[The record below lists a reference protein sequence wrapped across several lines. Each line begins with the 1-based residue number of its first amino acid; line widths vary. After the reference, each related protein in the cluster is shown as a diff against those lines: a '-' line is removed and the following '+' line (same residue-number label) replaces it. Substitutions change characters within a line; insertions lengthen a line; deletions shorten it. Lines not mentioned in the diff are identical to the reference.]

1 MTAHDFLAMYPA
13 KAEEYFIALSFLL
26 LFIPFWRFVNG
37 TRAAEARA
45 EDARLASP
53 AADWFSVPDHL
64 YFHPGHAWAR
74 LEDGNLV
81 TVGMDDFS
89 HKLMGR
95 VSAVGLP
102 EVGAHL
108 LQGEKGWSL
117 AQDSKSV
124 DMLSPVDGTVVAVN
138 ERAMSS
144 PATLSSDPYGEGWL
158 LQVRVP
164 RLKANS
170 ASLLTGNF
178 ARRWMEEVCQELGGR
193 ISPDL
198 GLLSQDGGLPVEGMA
213 RSIDP
218 SNWDQ
223 VAGKFLLT

>member
-1 MTAHDFLAMYPA
+1 
-13 KAEEYFIALSFLL
+13 
-26 LFIPFWRFVNG
+26 
-37 TRAAEARA
+37 
-45 EDARLASP
+45 
-53 AADWFSVPDHL
+53 
-64 YFHPGHAWAR
+64 
-74 LEDGNLV
+74 
-81 TVGMDDFS
+81 
-89 HKLMGR
+89 
-95 VSAVGLP
+95 
-102 EVGAHL
+102 
-108 LQGEKGWSL
+108 
-117 AQDSKSV
+117 
-124 DMLSPVDGTVVAVN
+124 
-138 ERAMSS
+138 MSS

-164 RLKANS
+164 RLKGNS

-178 ARRWMEEVCQELGGR
+178 ARPWMEEVCQELGGR